1 LSGSWSICLRKLR
14 LSLLLPI
21 VQSVITAVL
30 TIWAD
35 RVDWLLLGGGTRFP
49 PPFVRL
55 HLLVIDLRRIWR
67 GINSPTFP
75 LNLSGL
81 SEFRILGLGVGE
93 ILYLAAVVLLWYWV
107 GRFFDRRRGLEIAPV
122 QTAQWRKA
130 VLAVLTLGGGVF
142 LFIIGIL
149 LIPEAFP
156 VTFAFGRIVR
166 PTMLIADGLHFLWS
180 LILVVF
186 ATRQEFSAV
195 LAFTRV

>member
-1 LSGSWSICLRKLR
+1 LRKLR

-21 VQSVITAVL
+21 VQGVITAVL

-35 RVDWLLLGGGTRFP
+35 RVDWLLLSDGPRIP

-75 LNLSGL
+75 LNVSGL
-81 SEFRILGLGVGE
+81 SELRILGFGVGE

-107 GRFFDRRRGLEIAPV
+107 GRFFDRRRGLEITTM
-122 QTAQWRKA
+122 QTVRWRKT
-130 VLAVLTLGGGVF
+130 VLAVLTLGWGVF
-142 LFIIGIL
+142 LLIIGIL

-156 VTFAFGRIVR
+156 FTIAFGRIVR

-186 ATRQEFSAV
+186 ATRTLIAAIRRKSAPTGEGV
-195 LAFTRV
+195 